1 MDYEKKKK
9 FIIDCMYVCIIMAL
23 VFIAMKYGLGLI
35 APFVIAFIIAYLLRK
50 PTIYISKKFNLPYK
64 PVALLFVLLFYST
77 IGLLLVLLGIKAIS
91 LFTALLASLPE
102 LYATQISPLLTTF
115 LDLIEETF
123 IKMDPSLLQSL
134 TNMSTQITKSITEL
148 LSNISVQTVTAVSSY
163 ATTLPGFFIKFLLMI
178 ISSFFIAIDFEIIIT
193 FFQRQF
199 SSKTND
205 LFIHVKEY
213 LVGTLFVCIRSY
225 ALIMSITFIELSI
238 GLTII
243 GIDNAIVIALIISV
257 FDILPVLGTGGIM
270 IPWTILTAA
279 QGNFTLAFG
288 LLAVYL
294 IITVIRN
301 ILEPKIVG
309 AQIGLHPVVTLI
321 SMFIGAQLF
330 GLLGLFGLPIFLSLL
345 KNLNDSGTIKLF
357 K

>member
-9 FIIDCMYVCIIMAL
+9 FLVDFIYACIIIVL
-23 VFIAMKYGLGLI
+23 VFLAIQYGFGLI
-35 APFVIAFIIAYLLRK
+35 APFALAFIIAYLLRK
-50 PTIYISKKFNLPYK
+50 PTLYISKKFNLPYK
-64 PVALLFVLLFYST
+64 PIALLFVLVFYST
-77 IGLLLVLLGIKAIS
+77 IGLLLFLLGIKLIS
-91 LFTALLASLPE
+91 LFAALLSTLPD
-102 LYATQISPLLTTF
+102 LYVTQISPLLATF
-115 LDLIEETF
+115 LDFLEQTF
-123 IKMDPSLLQSL
+123 FKIDPVLLQSL
-134 TNMSTQITKSITEL
+134 TTLSTQISKSIVEL
-148 LSNISVQTVTAVSSY
+148 LSNISVKTVTVVSSY

-178 ISSFFIAIDFEIIIT
+178 ISSFFIAVDYELIVN
-193 FFQRQF
+193 FFKKQF
-199 SSKTND
+199 SNKTNN

-225 ALIMSITFIELSI
+225 VLIMSITFIELSI
-238 GLTII
+238 GLSII
-243 GIDNAIVIALIISV
+243 GVDNAIIIALMISI

-270 IPWTILTAA
+270 IPWTVISAL
-279 QGNFTLAFG
+279 QGNYTLAIG
-288 LLAVYL
+288 LLVVYL
-294 IITVIRN
+294 FITIIRN

-330 GLLGLFGLPIFLSLL
+330 GILGLFGLPIFLSLL